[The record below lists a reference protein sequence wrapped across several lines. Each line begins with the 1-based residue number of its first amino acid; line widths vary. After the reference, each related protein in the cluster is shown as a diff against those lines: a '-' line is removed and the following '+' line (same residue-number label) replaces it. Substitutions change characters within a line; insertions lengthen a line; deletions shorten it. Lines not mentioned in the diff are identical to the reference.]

1 MAHFLFRC
9 PSRNGELIRSTLTKE
24 AANWGGPEEMKETD
38 RTYRLQVELSDDE
51 MRAIEDF
58 WFREHL
64 PSKSAAVRELLRRGL
79 ATDRRK
85 SN

>member
-1 MAHFLFRC
+1 
-9 PSRNGELIRSTLTKE
+9 
-24 AANWGGPEEMKETD
+24 MKETD

-58 WFREHL
+58 WLREHL
-64 PSKSAAVRELLRRGL
+64 PSKSAAVRELLRRAL
-79 ATDRRK
+79 ATDRQK